1 MFDIGFSELLLI
13 AVVALVVLGPER
25 LPKAARFAG
34 LWVRRARS
42 QWDSVKQ
49 ELERELHAD
58 EIKRQ
63 FRDVQASVQD
73 TEAQLR
79 ASGEAVRREAE
90 QMRQDVA
97 RHGDDVAAAA
107 SDAPVMTGPAPGS
120 PASVAQHVVAPESET
135 APEPAPELRDA
146 MAPPGIDG
154 TAPRAWTPAPAP
166 IPAEQRDARLPLPD
180 PAPAPP
186 ATRDEEAPR

>member
-1 MFDIGFSELLLI
+1 VFDIGFSELLVI

-34 LWVRRARS
+34 LWVRRARN

-63 FRDVQASVQD
+63 FRDVQSSVQD

-90 QMRQDVA
+90 QMRQDMA
-97 RHGDDVAAAA
+97 RHGDDGAD
-107 SDAPVMTGPAPGS
+107 STGDAPVMTGPAPGS
-120 PASVAQHVVAPESET
+120 PASVAQHVVAPEASGP
-135 APEPAPELRDA
+135 AEPPRDA

-154 TAPRAWTPAPAP
+154 TAPRAATPTPP
-166 IPAEQRDARLPLPD
+166 MPD
-180 PAPAPP
+180 PAGPP
-186 ATRDEEAPR
+186 DPDPRTDTLPSREEQAPR